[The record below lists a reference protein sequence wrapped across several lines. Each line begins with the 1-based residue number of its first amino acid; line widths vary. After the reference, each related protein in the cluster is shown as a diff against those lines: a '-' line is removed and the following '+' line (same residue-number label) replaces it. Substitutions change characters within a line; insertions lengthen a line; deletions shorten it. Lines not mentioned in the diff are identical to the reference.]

1 MELMMGTEPQQKTRL
16 RLKERQKS
24 QKIRKLLEKTRNPKI
39 MKLKNLKRQIASS
52 RLLDRYV
59 LQI

>member
-16 RLKERQKS
+16 RLKERQKR

>member
-1 MELMMGTEPQQKTRL
+1 MELLMGTEPQQKTRL
-16 RLKERQKS
+16 RLKERQKR

-59 LQI
+59 LPI

>member
-1 MELMMGTEPQQKTRL
+1 MELLMGTEPQQKTRL
-16 RLKERQKS
+16 RLKERQKR
-24 QKIRKLLEKTRNPKI
+24 QKIRKLLEKTRNLKI

-59 LQI
+59 LPI